1 MSTISPMQWHDL
13 VSPDAALHRRKTEKA
28 VRTNAVIS
36 RKNLKYCPEAR
47 PSPMISSAITTKRA
61 AKEQRSKP
69 AKPNENIYNS
79 KLSIEESFAID
90 ESMNNT
96 PNKIPAIFLRLLI
109 IVYTI
114 YCGKFRHI
122 DVNDFTLDVLDL
134 EL

>member
-1 MSTISPMQWHDL
+1 MIMS
-13 VSPDAALHRRKTEKA
+13 R
-28 VRTNAVIS
+28 AVI
-36 RKNLKYCPEAR
+36 
-47 PSPMISSAITTKRA
+47 
-61 AKEQRSKP
+61 EQRSKP